1 VDIEA
6 VRRRARETCDHPWLS
21 DAADVPVVLGVGR
34 LVRQKNFGALIRAV
48 GLARKV
54 RPLRLLIIG
63 SGPLQDELEAEVQ
76 RLGLSDCVAIIPPVA
91 NPMPYLARAAVVA
104 LPSWW
109 EGSSNVLLEGL
120 ACGTPIVASRTAG
133 SAQHVLDSGR
143 YGLLVDPGDP
153 EEMAAALLRQI
164 GKDVLLP
171 GDRALDFSREAALNA
186 YAELIIGEAST

>member
-1 VDIEA
+1 
-6 VRRRARETCDHPWLS
+6 
-21 DAADVPVVLGVGR
+21 
-34 LVRQKNFGALIRAV
+34 
-48 GLARKV
+48 
-54 RPLRLLIIG
+54 LLIG
-63 SGPLQDELEAEVQ
+63 SGPLKSALDDQAAA
-76 RLGLSDCVAIIPPVA
+76 LGISDAVDFMAPVP
-91 NPMPYLARAAVVA
+91 NPMPFLAGASVLA

-109 EGSSNVLLEGL
+109 EGSSDVLLDGL